1 MQDYANPEMPSYFGM
16 ANDTHPTNANGNAL
30 ILKKNYIIVLCPSIL
45 RQDICTRHLFAC
57 SICIFHLSVDIIVYI

>member
-16 ANDTHPTNANGNAL
+16 ANDTHPTNADGNAL
-30 ILKKNYIIVLCPSIL
+30 ILKKIISYFYVRRSYVKIFVL
-45 RQDICTRHLFAC
+45 LFAC